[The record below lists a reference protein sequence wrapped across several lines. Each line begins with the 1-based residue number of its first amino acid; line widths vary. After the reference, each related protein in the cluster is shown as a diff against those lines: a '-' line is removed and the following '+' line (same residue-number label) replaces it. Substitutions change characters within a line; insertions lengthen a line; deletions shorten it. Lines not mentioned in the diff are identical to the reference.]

1 MIWINKEIIHLA
13 HNYLTKL
20 IQETCMRDK
29 YPEVKL
35 PETLEGRPKLLAIWL
50 VSVMI
55 VAFVIALPL

>member
-1 MIWINKEIIHLA
+1 
-13 HNYLTKL
+13 
-20 IQETCMRDK
+20 MRDK

-35 PETLEGRPKLLAIWL
+35 PETLEDRPKLLAIWL

>member
-1 MIWINKEIIHLA
+1 
-13 HNYLTKL
+13 
-20 IQETCMRDK
+20 MRDK

-35 PETLEGRPKLLAIWL
+35 PETLEGRLKLLAIWL